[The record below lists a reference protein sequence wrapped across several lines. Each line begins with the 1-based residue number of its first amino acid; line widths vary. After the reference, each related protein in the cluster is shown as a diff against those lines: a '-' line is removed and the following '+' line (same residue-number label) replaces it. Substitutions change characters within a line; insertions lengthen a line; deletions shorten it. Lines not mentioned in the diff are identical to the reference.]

1 MSVVSDTIQI
11 LNKKKKGHKMSLS
24 LINKLFAGCLFIHN
38 EKNYL
43 IEWIR
48 EINDETETISV
59 WLVDSKADFEVFTG
73 SYSEFKSKVV
83 K

>member
-1 MSVVSDTIQI
+1 M
-11 LNKKKKGHKMSLS
+11 
-24 LINKLFAGCLFIHN
+24 FAGCLFIHN

-43 IEWIR
+43 IEWVR

-59 WLVDSKADFEVFTG
+59 WLVDSKADFTVYTG
-73 SYSEFKSKVV
+73 SYSNFKSKVV

>member
-1 MSVVSDTIQI
+1 
-11 LNKKKKGHKMSLS
+11 MSLS
-24 LINKLFAGCLFIHN
+24 LINKMFAGCLFIHN

-43 IEWIR
+43 IEWVR

-59 WLVDSKADFEVFTG
+59 WLVDSKADFTVYTG
-73 SYSEFKSKVV
+73 SYSNFKSKVV